1 MTIITTKKASGTAT
15 LKLPGKVHLWS
26 RAPVTVP
33 TRMGSIDKGTVLR
46 LSTQGGRVCSKYKD
60 EFYGLRT
67 SAQESGPREEGFV

>member
-1 MTIITTKKASGTAT
+1 M
-15 LKLPGKVHLWS
+15 
-26 RAPVTVP
+26 TVP